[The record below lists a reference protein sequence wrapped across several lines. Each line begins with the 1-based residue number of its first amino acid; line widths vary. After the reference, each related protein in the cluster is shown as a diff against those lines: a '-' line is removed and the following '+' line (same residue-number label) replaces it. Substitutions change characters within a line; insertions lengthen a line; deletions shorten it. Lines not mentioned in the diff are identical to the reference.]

1 MGTDVIV
8 PPLLGPGRHRTS
20 LGILI
25 TYHDERELLTEC
37 LDSILDQLGPEDEV
51 LVYDDASPTAPAA
64 DYVPAD
70 ARVKVV
76 RSEVNR
82 GPACGRN
89 VLLRRSSSAYVHF
102 HDADDLFH
110 PEWAGRVRRV
120 LEEKD
125 VDAVFTEVSSHRGTD
140 VMTARVM
147 DLERVTAGE
156 DLVRF
161 CIRGAILPAAGT
173 YRKVAVLAV
182 GGYREALWQS
192 EDYDFHIRLAASGI
206 RYEVLSEALVRLR
219 VRPEGRS
226 QHCGEVWASALD
238 AIRFLSG
245 ELPAKYRPDL
255 AEAAARAGS
264 MLYRVGIKARAR
276 DAFALA
282 RTLGPARFSREVK
295 PYRVLAQVLG
305 PEAAENV
312 GRLYRKLPEPLRER
326 IRGWSR

>member
-1 MGTDVIV
+1 MIV
-8 PPLLGPGRHRTS
+8 PPLPRCEHPRTS

-25 TYHDERELLTEC
+25 TYHGERELLTEC
-37 LDSILDQLGPEDEV
+37 LDSILNQLRPEDEV
-51 LVYDDASPTAPAA
+51 LVYDDASPNSPAV
-64 DYVPAD
+64 DYVRPD
-70 ARVKVV
+70 ARVEVV

-89 VLLRRSSSAYVHF
+89 ALLRRSLSTYVHF

-110 PEWAGRVRRV
+110 PEWAGRVRGV
-120 LEEKD
+120 FEEKD
-125 VDAVFTEVSSHRGTD
+125 VDAVFTEVSSHRGAGM
-140 VMTARVM
+140 MTARVM
-147 DLERVTAGE
+147 DLERVAAGE

-161 CIRGAILPAAGT
+161 CIRGAILAPAGT
-173 YRKVAVLAV
+173 YRKAAVLAV

-206 RYEVLSEALVRLR
+206 RYEVLSEALVQLR

-226 QHCGEVWASALD
+226 QHRGEVWASALD
-238 AIRFLSG
+238 AIRLLSE
-245 ELPAKYRPDL
+245 ELPVTYHLEL

-264 MLYRVGIKARAR
+264 ILFRLGAKTEARG
-276 DAFALA
+276 AFALA
-282 RTLGPARFSREVK
+282 RILGPAQFSREVK
-295 PYRVLAQVLG
+295 PYRVLAQILG

-312 GRLYRKLPEPLRER
+312 GWLYRKLPEPLRER